1 MVRPPAPAKDALQP
15 SSVQLEMIK
24 ISVAATAQITSA
36 MVTVT
41 NEKNPAKIS
50 EAFKV
55 IYKAIQETVK
65 TP

>member
-1 MVRPPAPAKDALQP
+1 MVRPPAPAKDSLQP
-15 SSVQLEMIK
+15 SSVQLELIK
-24 ISVAATAQITSA
+24 ISVAATAQITAA

-41 NEKNPAKIS
+41 TEKNPAKIS